1 MNFKD
6 ELFKSIQ
13 TMIDRSVANCKA
25 DHTYKSVIKEVTSKG
40 YIVLD
45 ESGNERTVTCC
56 IPGLELKALQSV
68 WLKEPA
74 GRLTDLHICG
84 VAGKNK

>member
-6 ELFKSIQ
+6 EIFKSIQ

-56 IPGLELKALQSV
+56 IPGLELKAMQSV

-74 GRLTDLHICG
+74 GRLRDLHICG